1 MGLGGTTDA
10 RAAAVFLVRRA
21 VELLCG
27 GGDNVREAAGV
38 GNGRSGGGGGA
49 GAAGVP
55 GRVHVRSGRFG
66 GDFMKSIRFSVFWG

>member
-10 RAAAVFLVRRA
+10 RAAAAVFLVRRA
-21 VELLCG
+21 VELLRG
-27 GGDNVREAAGV
+27 GGDNVGEAAGV

-55 GRVHVRSGRFG
+55 GRVHVRSGGFG
-66 GDFMKSIRFSVFWG
+66 GDFMKSIRFSVF